1 MTRAVSTSPD
11 FERIVSLEVRHL
23 SEEQAEA
30 DIELMTPL
38 LTTPL
43 GRAEGARLILYQGTA
58 LREIHENR
66 GGYIQLGVGHGK
78 TLVFWLAPYVLDAQ
92 RPLMVVPAALRDDTR
107 ALFRQYARHWV
118 TPKPPPTVMGYS
130 EFFRKDAVDLFER
143 LRPDYIGLDE
153 AHKSTNQDGTFAQRL
168 DRWKIESGCSVVCG
182 TGTGTRF
189 SLKDFSHNITWSL
202 QDKAPLPLDFEELD
216 NWCDALDEK
225 LKKKGNPFAQ
235 NKRRPSVGV
244 LVDLAL
250 RCGIPAPDWEMS
262 EQGKARW
269 ALQQRLRCTPGV
281 IISNED
287 SCEQPLTIE
296 LVYAPED
303 EAINAAFQEFREH
316 NEGPDGSLYN
326 DPIVLYTKERQLGCG
341 VVQTWDPD
349 PPEEWREAL
358 RARNKYCAHVI
369 SFTRA
374 AYQGARTRGQKLT
387 HPCDSPDAV
396 EAHPKYGQHESIL
409 EWRRMRPL
417 FEPKTRPTWVSAS
430 VIHAAAK
437 YARENNALI
446 WYEFDD
452 VGRAIAAATG
462 ISLYGPGGVGS
473 TGRHIRNDPGRKSIA
488 LSIDANLEGRN
499 LQDRWNDN
507 YIVGAPQSA
516 RELEQLLGRTH
527 RHGQECAVRARV
539 VITSGLSIE
548 AWRAAV
554 REAQFVRET
563 QGQDQKILRAKV
575 IESKLPSQAVRWR
588 VVQKKSQ
595 QKQESTFR
603 KKARTDGIQSI

>member
-1 MTRAVSTSPD
+1 MARSVGISPD
-11 FERIVSLEVRHL
+11 FDRIVALPVRHL

-58 LREIHENR
+58 LKEIHEQR

-78 TLVFWLAPYVLDAQ
+78 FLVLWLGAYVTDAQ
-92 RPLMVVPAALRDDTR
+92 RPVYICPSSLRDDAR
-107 ALFRQYARHWV
+107 AHARKFARHWV
-118 TPKPPPTVMGYS
+118 TPQPPPSVFGFS
-130 EFFRKDAVDLFER
+130 EFYRKGAVDLFER
-143 LRPDYIGLDE
+143 IKPDYVAVDE
-153 AHKSTNQDGTFAQRL
+153 SHNSMNQEGTFAQRL
-168 DRWKIESGCSVVCG
+168 DRWKQESGCTVVCG

-189 SLKDFSHNITWSL
+189 SLKDFSHNITWAL
-202 QDKAPLPLDFEELD
+202 QEKAPLPLDFDTLD
-216 NWCDALDEK
+216 EWCDALDEK

-235 NKRRPSVGV
+235 NKRRPYVGV
-244 LVDLAL
+244 LVNLAD
-250 RCGIPAPDWEMS
+250 RCGVPAPDWEMT
-262 EQGKARW
+262 EQGQARW
-269 ALQQRLRCTPGV
+269 ALQQRLRSTPGV

-287 SCEQPLTIE
+287 SCKQPLTIE

-303 EAINAAFQEFREH
+303 EAINAAFEEFREH
-316 NEGPDGSLYN
+316 NEGPDGAYYN

-341 VVQTWDPD
+341 MVQTWDPE

-369 SFTRA
+369 SHTRA
-374 AYQGARTRGQKLT
+374 TYEGLRTRGIKAP

-409 EWRRMRPL
+409 EWRRIKAIVP
-417 FEPKTRPTWVSAS
+417 EPKTRPTWVSAS
-430 VIHAAAK
+430 VVHAAAK

-452 VGRAIAAATG
+452 VGRAIAAAAG
-462 ISLYGPGGVGS
+462 IGIYGPGGIDS
-473 TGRHIRNDPGRKSIA
+473 RGRHIRNDPGQQSIA

-499 LQDRWNDN
+499 LQDRWADN

-527 RHGQECAVRARV
+527 RHGQNRPVYAR
-539 VITSGLSIE
+539 ILCTSGLSIE
-548 AWRAAV
+548 AWRSSV
-554 REAQFVRET
+554 REATFVRET
-563 QGQDQKILRAKV
+563 QGQDQKILRATV
-575 IESKLPSQAVRWR
+575 IEGKKPSEAVRWR
-588 VVQKKSQ
+588 VTQKKKSQ
-595 QKQESTFR
+595 STFR
-603 KKARTDGIQSI
+603 KTG

>member
-1 MTRAVSTSPD
+1 MTRSVGISPD
-11 FERIVSLEVRHL
+11 FDRIVALPVRHL

-58 LREIHENR
+58 LKEIYEQR

-78 TLVFWLAPYVLDAQ
+78 TLVFWLAPHVLDAQ
-92 RPLMVVPAALRDDTR
+92 RPLMIVPAALRDDTR

-118 TPKPPPTVMGYS
+118 SPKPPPTIMAYS
-130 EFFRKDAVDLFER
+130 DFYRKGAVDLFER
-143 LRPDYIGLDE
+143 LRPDYVGVDE

-168 DRWKIESGCSVVCG
+168 DRWKQESGCTVVCG

-189 SLKDFSHNITWSL
+189 SLKDFSHNITWAL
-202 QDKAPLPLDFEELD
+202 QEKAPLPLDFEVLD
-216 NWCDALDEK
+216 EWCDALDEK

-235 NKRRPSVGV
+235 NKRRPYVGV
-244 LVDLAL
+244 LVNLAD
-250 RCGIPAPDWEMS
+250 RCGVPVPEWVQT
-262 EQGKARW
+262 EQQHARW
-269 ALQQRLRCTPGV
+269 ALQTRLRCTPGV
-281 IISNED
+281 IISNKS
-287 SCEQPLTIE
+287 SCDQPLTIE

-316 NEGPDGSLYN
+316 NEGPDGALYN

-369 SFTRA
+369 SHTRA
-374 AYQGARTRGQKLT
+374 TYSGARTRGVKAP

-409 EWRRMRPL
+409 EWRRVKPL

-446 WYEFDD
+446 WYEFEE
-452 VGRAIAAATG
+452 VGAAIAAAAG
-462 ISLYGPGGVGS
+462 ITRYGPGGLDNR
-473 TGRHIRNDPGRKSIA
+473 GRHVRNDPGGKSIA

-499 LQDRWNDN
+499 LQDRWHKC
-507 YIVGAPQSA
+507 YIVGAPQSG
-516 RELEQLLGRTH
+516 RELEQLFGRIA
-527 RHGQECAVRARV
+527 RYGQEKPMHIVLL
-539 VITSGLSIE
+539 ITSGLTIE
-548 AWRAAV
+548 AWRMTM
-554 REAQFVRET
+554 REAKFVQET
-563 QGQDQKILRAKV
+563 QGQDQAIVKATI
-575 IESKLPSQAVRWR
+575 IEGKKPSEAVRWR
-588 VVQKKSQ
+588 VTQKKKPQ
-595 QKQESTFR
+595 STFR
-603 KKARTDGIQSI
+603 KTG